1 MVGTDHFVLT
11 LAATLSLTDVKVINW
26 AIDPR
31 WEGVYAGGI
40 MATERGSYLE
50 STG

>member
-1 MVGTDHFVLT
+1 MVGTDHFGLT

-26 AIDPR
+26 AIAPR